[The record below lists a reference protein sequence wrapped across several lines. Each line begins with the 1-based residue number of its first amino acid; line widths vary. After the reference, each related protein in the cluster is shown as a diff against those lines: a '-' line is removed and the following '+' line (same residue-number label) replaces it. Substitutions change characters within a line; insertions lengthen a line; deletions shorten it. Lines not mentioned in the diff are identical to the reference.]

1 MYALVMFD
9 LPVKTKEQMQV
20 ANRFRNFL
28 LDNGCFRYQYSIYMH
43 ALNSRDELP
52 AFISKVTRSVPD
64 DGHVSILSVTE
75 KQYLGMTQ
83 FYQSAQKYPE
93 KPSQLLL
100 F

>member
-1 MYALVMFD
+1 
-9 LPVKTKEQMQV
+9 
-20 ANRFRNFL
+20 
-28 LDNGCFRYQYSIYMH
+28 
-43 ALNSRDELP
+43 
-52 AFISKVTRSVPD
+52 
-64 DGHVSILSVTE
+64 LSVTE